1 MKMTMATAGSAEPK
15 GAMKSHNPPGK
26 KQPAGPT
33 TSAPSRWRRRRFRCQ
48 APSEASVKGQLR
60 MRSPSGAFV
69 MVGVSVVLVG
79 MIIAVI
85 GYWPH
90 RTRPGASRPGSANA
104 TDEIKKEVRVSP
116 HPRLSPHS
124 EKLKLIGPVIMGI
137 GLFIFICA
145 NTLLYENRDMETRLL
160 MQRELYSMSLKLP
173 PDASQASSYF
183 QRRPLPS
190 TPQASAEGVEGCYE
204 VDLSSSGFQSCSSPV
219 RKWANSYGSNRLQ
232 TTTQFLHHKSVSPAL
247 SLLSVRS
254 DSGNALQENRNLS
267 FAHGPE
273 SVISSAVNA
282 LSLPLFRLN
291 TCLLENRG
299 ISRVVVRDLEGNCV
313 RLPEEQEEVLRLSWT
328 LLPGCNSVTPRKDKL
343 QGNHIV
349 LDMDSES
356 PSASSVEKSLHPDCT
371 KREFSSDTQ
380 IPNAGHS
387 KSLDL
392 GQPGVVVVAPVKDR
406 RHRSWPRLDHIGLV
420 NYAKLE
426 SRGDSSDRL
435 LDTSRDAFPD
445 DSRESSQEV
454 VMETG
459 SRA

>member
-1 MKMTMATAGSAEPK
+1 MTRPAAAGGAEAQR
-15 GAMKSHNPPGK
+15 AMKNHNPSGK
-26 KQPAGPT
+26 KPAGPA
-33 TSAPSRWRRRRFRCQ
+33 APSRWHRRRFRRK
-48 APSEASVKGQLR
+48 ASSEVTVKGQLR

-90 RTRPGASRPGSANA
+90 RTKSGASRPGNFNA

-116 HPRLSPHS
+116 HPHPFPHG

-145 NTLLYENRDMETRLL
+145 NTMLYENRDMETRLL

-173 PDASQASSYF
+173 PDTSQASSYF
-183 QRRPLPS
+183 QRRPIPS
-190 TPQASAEGVEGCYE
+190 SPQASAEGFEGCYE

-219 RKWANSYGSNRLQ
+219 KKWPNSYSSNRLQ
-232 TTTQFLHHKSVSPAL
+232 ATTQFLHHKSVSPSL
-247 SLLSVRS
+247 SLLSVHS
-254 DSGNALQENRNLS
+254 DSGNALPEDLGLS
-267 FAHGPE
+267 FTHGAE
-273 SVISSAVNA
+273 SVISSAVTA
-282 LSLPLFRLN
+282 LSLPLIKLN
-291 TCLLENRG
+291 NCLLENRG
-299 ISRVVVRDLEGNCV
+299 VSRLVVQDVEGSRV
-313 RLPEEQEEVLRLSWT
+313 RLPEEKEEMLRLSWT
-328 LLPGCNSVTPRKDKL
+328 LLPGCNSVAPIREDLK
-343 QGNHIV
+343 GNHVVI
-349 LDMDSES
+349 DMNSDS
-356 PSASSVEKSLHPDCT
+356 PSATSIEKLLHPECT

-380 IPNAGHS
+380 IPNSGHS

-392 GQPGVVVVAPVKDR
+392 GQPGVVLVAPVKDR

-426 SRGDSSDRL
+426 SRGESSDRL
-435 LDTSRDAFPD
+435 LETTREPIRG
-445 DSRESSQEV
+445 DSREV

-459 SRA
+459 SSI